1 MGVLSTRPHPLEG
14 GDVVLS
20 SKLSVGIHMMTIF
33 ALKPGEPLTSE
44 FIACSVNTNPVVIR
58 RLLGSLR
65 AAGIVESK
73 TGVGGGWSLLV
84 DPKRITLLD
93 VLRAVEPHN
102 EIFALHRSEPNPEC
116 PCGLH
121 IQSVLTEVYDKVQD
135 GMTQQLAD
143 VTIACISEKI
153 IALIENQGDL
163 HHLLSNSHSG
173 VPQLERTNHL
183 GRVSA
188 RTPRAAS
195 NLRRR

>member
-1 MGVLSTRPHPLEG
+1 
-14 GDVVLS
+14 
-20 SKLSVGIHMMTIF
+20 MTIF

-84 DPKRITLLD
+84 DPARLTLLD
-93 VLRAVEPHN
+93 ILRAVEPQD
-102 EIFALHRSEPNPEC
+102 EFFALHHNEPNPEC

-121 IQSVLTEVYDKVQD
+121 IQSVLTEVYDRVKE
-135 GMTQQLAD
+135 GMSRQLAG

-153 IALIENQGDL
+153 KGRI
-163 HHLLSNSHSG
+163 G
-173 VPQLERTNHL
+173 VCD
-183 GRVSA
+183 SA
-188 RTPRAAS
+188 
-195 NLRRR
+195 